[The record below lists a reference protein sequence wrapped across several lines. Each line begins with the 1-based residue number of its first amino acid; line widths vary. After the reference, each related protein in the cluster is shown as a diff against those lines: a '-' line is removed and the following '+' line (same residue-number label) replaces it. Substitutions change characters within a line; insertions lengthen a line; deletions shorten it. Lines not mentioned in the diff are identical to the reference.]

1 MVRTYAE
8 AGVNIDAKSA
18 QVQALVK
25 QLKFRRQGIGR
36 PWGPKG
42 HFAGLV
48 DMGRYALGLTTDSV
62 GTKLFIAN
70 EMRKWDTVGI
80 DCIAANVN
88 DMLCLGAEPIAFV
101 DYVAIDTH
109 DPELPRQVGVG
120 LDKGAREA
128 NVTIVG
134 GELAVLPEL
143 VNGFDL
149 AGTCF
154 GVVDKKKLI
163 DGRSIRPGHRIV
175 GVPSSGMHC
184 NGYTLARRVL
194 RDAAITVMDP
204 VPKSDRPWGETL
216 LTPTRIYVRPILE
229 TIRRTPAS
237 GLANITGG
245 GLRNLFRL
253 KSGVEFRITDP
264 LPPQPEFLALQD
276 LAKIEDREMFQTFN
290 VGMGFA
296 VIVPAKFVDKVVDS
310 LKKLGARIVGEV
322 ARGEGVLLA
331 DRNVRYKEY

>member
-8 AGVNIDAKSA
+8 AGVDIDAKSA
-18 QVQALVK
+18 QVRALVK
-25 QLKFRRQGIGR
+25 QLAFRRRGIGR

-48 DMGRYALGLTTDSV
+48 DMGRYALGLTTDGV
-62 GTKLFIAN
+62 GTKLSIAN

-88 DMLCLGAEPIAFV
+88 DMVCLGAEPIAFV
-101 DYVAIDTH
+101 DYIAIDTH
-109 DPELPRQVGVG
+109 DPELPRQVGLG
-120 LDKGAREA
+120 LNDGAKEA

-154 GVVDKKKLI
+154 GVVDKKKVI
-163 DGRSIRPGHRIV
+163 DGRSIRPGHRII
-175 GVPSSGMHC
+175 GIPSSGMHC

-194 RDAAITVMDP
+194 RDAAVTVIDP
-204 VPKSDRPWGETL
+204 VPKSDRLWGETL

-229 TIRRTPAS
+229 MIRRTQVS
-237 GLANITGG
+237 GLANVTGG
-245 GLRNLFRL
+245 GLRNLLRL
-253 KSGVEFRITDP
+253 KLDVGFRITDP
-264 LPPQPEFLALQD
+264 LPPQPEFLAIQK
-276 LAKIEDREMFQTFN
+276 LASIEDHEMYQTFN
-290 VGMGFA
+290 MGMGLV
-296 VIVPAKFVDKVVDS
+296 VIAPPKSEDKVVATVR
-310 LKKLGARIVGEV
+310 KLGARTVGEV
-322 ARGEGVLLA
+322 VRGEDVVLA
-331 DRNVRYKEY
+331 DRNLRYAKY

>member
-8 AGVNIDAKSA
+8 AGVDIDAKSA
-18 QVQALVK
+18 QVRALVT
-25 QLKFRRQGIGR
+25 QLKFRRRGVGR

-48 DMGRYALGLTTDSV
+48 DMGRFALGLTTDSV

-80 DCIAANVN
+80 DCVAANVN

-101 DYVAIDTH
+101 DYIAIDTQ
-109 DPELPRQVGVG
+109 DPELPRQVGLG
-120 LDKGAREA
+120 LDEGAREA

-154 GVVDKKKLI
+154 GVVDKKKVI
-163 DGRSIRPGHRIV
+163 DGRSIRPGHRII

-184 NGYTLARRVL
+184 NGYTLVRRVL
-194 RDAAITVMDP
+194 RDAALTVIDG
-204 VPKSDRPWGETL
+204 VPKSDRLWGETL
-216 LTPTRIYVRPILE
+216 LTPTRIYVRPILHA
-229 TIRRTPAS
+229 IRRAPVS

-245 GLRNLFRL
+245 GLRNFLRL
-253 KSGVEFRITDP
+253 RSGVEFRITDP
-264 LPPQPEFLALQD
+264 LPPFPEFLAIQA
-276 LAKIEDREMFQTFN
+276 LAGVDDHEMFQTFN
-290 VGMGFA
+290 MGMGFA
-296 VIVPAKFVDKVVDS
+296 AIAPPKSVDKILES
-310 LKKLGARIVGEV
+310 LARMRARVVGEV
-322 ARGEGVLLA
+322 ERGEGVVLA
-331 DRNVRYKEY
+331 DRNLRYTEY